1 MRGKEIAQTKR
12 LSELLWQRKTK
23 AKKNLRKTLLPNQTL
38 KFQVLGYMSKENK
51 SKGEPK
57 KDSPPK
63 PDPKISGSRTLGD
76 IPSKDL
82 ITTDRRTL
90 NE

>member
-1 MRGKEIAQTKR
+1 MED
-12 LSELLWQRKTK
+12 
-23 AKKNLRKTLLPNQTL
+23 
-38 KFQVLGYMSKENK
+38 K
-51 SKGEPK
+51 SKKEEPK

-76 IPSKDL
+76 IPSKDR
-82 ITTDRRTL
+82 ITTDLRTL